1 MKRRMQLLLAGI
13 TVVSLGL
20 SGCGKQQEAASERA
34 TAPEVAGPVA
44 APPPGPEPGKAYQIA
59 VIPKGT
65 THSFWKTIHAGAK
78 EAGAELGA
86 DIIWQ
91 GPHKEDDRLMQIQV
105 VQNFISRKVDAIVL
119 APLDDRALI
128 NPVTAAVKRGIPVVI
143 IDSGLQSDQHASF
156 VATDNKVGGKLC
168 AKRLAE
174 VMGGEGTALMLR
186 YMEGSASTNNR
197 ELGFLEGMKEYG
209 PGIQLVS
216 TNQFAGATME
226 KAFQAAQNLLN
237 RFGDVGGIFCPNE
250 SSTQGMLR
258 ALVTAGKAGEVKFV
272 GFDSNEAL
280 LKGLQDGHIH
290 GLALQNPF
298 RMGYMG
304 VKTAVEVL
312 NGSEVSQR
320 IDTGVG
326 LVTKENMNT
335 PEMRKLLNP
344 LGK

>member
-1 MKRRMQLLLAGI
+1 
-13 TVVSLGL
+13 
-20 SGCGKQQEAASERA
+20 
-34 TAPEVAGPVA
+34 
-44 APPPGPEPGKAYQIA
+44 
-59 VIPKGT
+59 
-65 THSFWKTIHAGAK
+65 
-78 EAGAELGA
+78 
-86 DIIWQ
+86 
-91 GPHKEDDRLMQIQV
+91 
-105 VQNFISRKVDAIVL
+105 
-119 APLDDRALI
+119 
-128 NPVTAAVKRGIPVVI
+128 VKRGIPVVI